1 MRSLLAFA
9 LIIVASASAEA
20 DVRTT
25 SKLIVISPGPIVAA
39 PGHEAV
45 ENNCIACHSLD
56 YPRTNAKFLDR
67 KGWQTEIDKMI
78 KVFGAEIA
86 PQDAVAI
93 VDYLTKNYGVG
104 E

>member
-1 MRSLLAFA
+1 VRSLLAFA
-9 LIIVASASAEA
+9 LIIVASVPAEA
-20 DVRTT
+20 DVRT
-25 SKLIVISPGPIVAA
+25 SKLIVISPAPIVAA

-56 YPRTNAKFLDR
+56 YPRANAKFLDR